1 MSPFVDLDA
10 TWLAFPGDSARYIYR
25 VSPDVVDEFLGSDD
39 ASYDRSRC
47 NPDSQLQGVSR
58 QCKFTC
64 RNFVHRERQLG
75 HRHAML
81 RRSRE
86 QASGD
91 HVSVANRLDLFQ
103 A

>member
-25 VSPDVVDEFLGSDD
+25 VSPDVIDEFLGSDD
-39 ASYDRSRC
+39 ASYDRTRC
-47 NPDSQLQGVSR
+47 NPDSELQGMSR
-58 QCKFTC
+58 QCELTC
-64 RNFVHRERQLG
+64 RNLVHRERQLG
-75 HRHAML
+75 HRHAMR
-81 RRSRE
+81 RRSRG